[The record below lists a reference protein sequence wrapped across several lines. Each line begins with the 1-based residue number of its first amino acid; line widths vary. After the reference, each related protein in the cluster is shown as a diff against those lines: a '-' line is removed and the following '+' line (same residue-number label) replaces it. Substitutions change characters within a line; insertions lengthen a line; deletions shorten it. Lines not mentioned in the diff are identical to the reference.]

1 LHFNAPRTATA
12 GLAGEHISRR
22 KAHSVEFAD
31 HRNYAPGDDF
41 RLVDWNVYARL
52 GELFLKLTEAREN
65 LSLHI
70 LIDCSPS
77 MDWGRP
83 NKLLYAKR
91 VAAALG
97 AMALAGYDTVS
108 LGAFSAQL
116 TAVFPPLRGR
126 SAVAVLLEHL
136 TTLQAGSTTD
146 LERSVAEYCGSV
158 GRRGVAI
165 LLTDFL
171 VPNGHAEALGY
182 LARSGLYTTALH
194 LIDRQEQ
201 HPDLTG
207 LVELRDS
214 ETDELVKVAVTPH
227 LLRRYDGQF
236 KAWSDDIAL
245 ACRAR
250 RAHYVQVPTNVPPQ
264 TLVLR
269 TLRREG
275 LLR

>member
-1 LHFNAPRTATA
+1 
-12 GLAGEHISRR
+12 
-22 KAHSVEFAD
+22 
-31 HRNYAPGDDF
+31 
-41 RLVDWNVYARL
+41 
-52 GELFLKLTEAREN
+52 
-65 LSLHI
+65 

-207 LVELRDS
+207 LVDF
-214 ETDELVKVAVTPH
+214 ETAK
-227 LLRRYDGQF
+227 
-236 KAWSDDIAL
+236 
-245 ACRAR
+245 
-250 RAHYVQVPTNVPPQ
+250 PTNLSKSPSRHIFCDVTTDSSRPGATTSPWPAEP
-264 TLVLR
+264 VGR
-269 TLRREG
+269 TMFKCPLTSRRRPSFCARCAAKG
-275 LLR
+275 C